1 MKIVNIL
8 QAKKQLSKLI
18 RLVRAGGDVIIA
30 NRGEPVARLTAVES
44 GIAGASRGTAVVIL
58 EQVRIQRSGNHKR
71 SARAI
76 YRTIADER
84 SAWD

>member
-1 MKIVNIL
+1 MKIVSVL
-8 QAKKQLSKLI
+8 EAKNQLSKLI
-18 RLVRAGGDVIIA
+18 RSVRVEGDVIIA
-30 NRGEPVARLTAVES
+30 NRGEPVARLTAEES

-58 EQVRIQRSGNHKR
+58 EQVRIQRSGNHKH